1 MIYLFIFILFVGI
14 VLYPV
19 EGFNLRKKKYDSFF
33 KQHNI
38 TNDKVNSTLTYQNK
52 TVPYKYVN
60 NIAINEK
67 SIVKK
72 LLIENNIPTAPFYM
86 WNPVISDDDNLS
98 HIKLKR
104 PLVIKPDIGEK
115 GLQVYTNIIDDADI
129 INKVNKINSP
139 VLIEEQIQGYKEYR
153 ITVINGAVIG
163 ATEKITASV
172 TGDGQHTV
180 LELIDT
186 YNQSLK
192 MYKIHTVD
200 YDYIRQQGFQ
210 KHDVLPTGFHLIL
223 TNVANMS
230 NGSQI
235 QSIDIITIHPINILL
250 FKNINHIL
258 KYTLSGIDYL
268 GDLAV
273 PYTLMGSVI
282 EVNPD
287 PGIDIHYTVVKHK
300 RAFLTS
306 IVDNLF
312 KYKLDGISA

>member
-1 MIYLFIFILFVGI
+1 MIYLFILFILFLFI
-14 VLYPV
+14 FYRR

-33 KQHNI
+33 EENDI
-38 TNDKVNSTLTYQNK
+38 SNDKVNSTLTYRNK
-52 TVPYKYVN
+52 SVAYKN
-60 NIAINEK
+60 MNLIDINEK
-67 SIVKK
+67 SIVKQ
-72 LLIENNIPTAPFYM
+72 LFIENNIPTAPFYM
-86 WNPVISDDDNLS
+86 WNPDLSDDENLAN
-98 HIKLKR
+98 IVLLKR
-104 PLVIKPDIGEK
+104 PLVVKPDFGEK
-115 GLQVYTNIIDDADI
+115 GLQVSTNIIDDAEI
-129 INKVNKINSP
+129 IKKVNEIGRP

-153 ITVINGAVIG
+153 VTVLNDTIIG

-172 TGDGQHTV
+172 TGDGTHTV
-180 LELIDT
+180 LELIDA

-200 YDYIRQQGFQ
+200 YNYIQQQGYQ
-210 KHDVLPTGFHLIL
+210 NHDVLPTGFHLTL

-235 QSIDIITIHPINILL
+235 QEVDITTIHPINIML
-250 FKNINHIL
+250 FTHINRIL
-258 KYTLSGIDYL
+258 KYNLSGIDYL

-282 EVNPD
+282 EVNSN

-300 RAFLTS
+300 KAFLTS

-312 KYKLDGISA
+312 